1 MLDRIAGC
9 RGGLALKFLVEDR
22 RTLEKFLP
30 GFDAQ
35 ITSIPLAEM
44 EARDSHV
51 IELFRDA
58 GGAGLVIPQDFKGHG
73 ASPSAVIRV
82 QRAIGSRSPSLAVAT
97 TMHHFSTAS
106 LIELQRADSGFE
118 WLLLQA
124 IAEQGRLLASGF
136 AEGVHGQG
144 VFSPTMRARRVDGK
158 FLVSGTKRPCSLS
171 RSMDVL
177 TASVAVTGETPDAEP
192 EFAIALV
199 PAGAPGLEVSD
210 FWGSSI
216 LAGAQSEA
224 VTLSDVPVDPDL
236 VVGVDN
242 VDAVQTASFLWF
254 ELLITAS
261 YIGMASSLVE
271 RVIAAER
278 GDPALRTAMV
288 ADLESAMASLAA
300 VAHRMEQGDRSESLL
315 VQALLHRYAAQDAIS
330 RSVTAAVEQL
340 GGMAF
345 IGGEDV
351 SYFASA
357 SRALAFH
364 PPQRQ
369 RTGSQAILAALAGAP
384 LKID

>member
-1 MLDRIAGC
+1 MEF
-9 RGGLALKFLVEDR
+9 LAEDR
-22 RTLEKFLP
+22 HTLEEFLP

-35 ITSIPLAEM
+35 LAEIPLAEM
-44 EARDSHV
+44 EARDSRV
-51 IELFRDA
+51 IELFREA
-58 GGAGLVIPQDFKGHG
+58 GGAGLVVPRDLKGHG
-73 ASPSAVIRV
+73 ASPSAAIRV

-106 LIELQRADSGFE
+106 LIELHRAESGLE
-118 WLLLQA
+118 WMLLQA

-144 VFSPTMRARRVDGK
+144 VFTPKMSAKRVDGK
-158 FLVSGTKRPCSLS
+158 FLISGTKKPCSLS

-177 TASVAVTGETPDAEP
+177 TASVAINGEASEEEP
-192 EFAIALV
+192 EFAVALV
-199 PAGAPGLEVSD
+199 PADAPGLEVSD
-210 FWGSSI
+210 FWGSPI

-224 VTLSDVPVDPDL
+224 VTLSEVPVDPDL
-236 VVGVDN
+236 VVAVDSAN
-242 VDAVQTASFLWF
+242 AVQTASFLWF

-261 YIGMASSLVE
+261 YLGMASSLVE
-271 RVIAAER
+271 QVVTAGR
-278 GDPALRTAMV
+278 GDPAVRTAMV
-288 ADLESAMASLAA
+288 ADLESAMGSLTA
-300 VAHRMEQGDRSESLL
+300 VAHRMEQGNRSEPLL
-315 VQALLHRYAAQDAIS
+315 VQALLHRYAAQDAIG
-330 RSVTAAVEQL
+330 RSVNSAVEQL

-369 RTGSQAILAALAGAP
+369 RGTDGILAALAGAP

>member
-1 MLDRIAGC
+1 LE
-9 RGGLALKFLVEDR
+9 FLVEDR
-22 RTLEKFLP
+22 RTLEEFLP

-35 ITSIPLAEM
+35 IASIPLAEM
-44 EARDSHV
+44 EARDSSV
-51 IELFRDA
+51 IELFRGA
-58 GGAGLVIPQDFKGHG
+58 GGAGLVIPRDLKGHG
-73 ASPSAVIRV
+73 ASPSAAIRV

-97 TMHHFSTAS
+97 TMHHFSTAT
-106 LIELQRADSGFE
+106 LIELHRAESGFE
-118 WLLLQA
+118 WMLLQA

-144 VFSPTMRARRVDGK
+144 VFSPTMRARRVDGQ
-158 FLVSGTKRPCSLS
+158 FLVSGTKKPCSLS

-177 TASVAVTGETPDAEP
+177 TASVAVAGEAPDMEP

-199 PAGAPGLEVSD
+199 PAGAPGLEISD
-210 FWGSSI
+210 FWGSSV

-236 VVGVDN
+236 VVVVDGA
-242 VDAVQTASFLWF
+242 DAMQTASFLWF

-261 YIGMASSLVE
+261 YIGMASALVE
-271 RVIAAER
+271 RVVVAGR
-278 GDPALRTAMV
+278 GDPAPRTAMV

-300 VAHRMEQGDRSESLL
+300 VAHRMEQGDRGESLL
-315 VQALLHRYAAQDAIS
+315 VQLLLHRYAAQDAIG
-330 RSVTAAVEQL
+330 RSVTLAVEQL

-345 IGGEDV
+345 IGGEEV

-364 PPQRQ
+364 PPQRR

>member
-1 MLDRIAGC
+1 LEFLAEDRHILEQLLPGLDARIA
-9 RGGLALKFLVEDR
+9 
-22 RTLEKFLP
+22 T
-30 GFDAQ
+30 
-35 ITSIPLAEM
+35 IPLTEM
-44 EARDSHV
+44 EARDSRV
-51 IELFRDA
+51 IELFREA
-58 GGAGLVIPQDFKGHG
+58 GGAGLVVPRDFKGRG
-73 ASPSAVIRV
+73 ASPSAAIRV

-106 LIELQRADSGFE
+106 LIELQRMESGFE
-118 WLLLQA
+118 WVLLQA

-136 AEGVHGQG
+136 AEGAHGQG
-144 VFSPTMRARRVDGK
+144 VFSPTMRARRDDGK
-158 FLVSGTKRPCSLS
+158 FLISGTKKPCSLS

-177 TASVAVTGETPDAEP
+177 TASVAVAGQASEVEP

-210 FWGSSI
+210 FWGSSV

-224 VTLSDVPVDPDL
+224 VTLNEVPVDPNL
-236 VVGVDN
+236 VVGIDN

-278 GDPALRTAMV
+278 GDCAQRIAMV
-288 ADLESAMASLAA
+288 ADLESAMAGLIA
-300 VAHRMEQGDRSESLL
+300 VAQRMEQGERRESLL
-315 VQALLHRYAAQDAIS
+315 VQALLHRYAAQDAIG
-330 RSVTAAVEQL
+330 RSVTSAVEQL

-345 IGGEDV
+345 IGGEDI

-369 RTGSQAILAALAGAP
+369 GAGSRAILATLAGAP

>member
-1 MLDRIAGC
+1 MEF
-9 RGGLALKFLVEDR
+9 LAEDR
-22 RTLEKFLP
+22 RTLEEFLP

-35 ITSIPLAEM
+35 IASIPLAEM

-58 GGAGLVIPQDFKGHG
+58 GGVGLVIPQDFKGHG
-73 ASPSAVIRV
+73 ASPSAAIRV

-106 LIELQRADSGFE
+106 LIELQRAESGFE

-144 VFSPTMRARRVDGK
+144 VFSPTMQARRVDGK
-158 FLVSGTKRPCSLS
+158 FLVSGTKKPCSLS

-177 TASVAVTGETPDAEP
+177 TASVVVTGEAPDAEP
-192 EFAIALV
+192 EFAVALV
-199 PAGAPGLEVSD
+199 PASAPGLEVSD
-210 FWGSSI
+210 FWGSSV

-224 VTLSDVPVDPDL
+224 VTLNDVPVDPDL
-236 VVGVDN
+236 VVGVHN
-242 VDAVQTASFLWF
+242 ADAVQTASFLWF

-278 GDPALRTAMV
+278 GDPMLRTAMV

-300 VAHRMEQGDRSESLL
+300 VAHRMEQGERSESLL
-315 VQALLHRYAAQDAIS
+315 VQALLYRYAAQDAIS
-330 RSVTAAVEQL
+330 RSVTSAVEQL

-369 RTGSQAILAALAGAP
+369 RAGSQAILAALAGAP

>member
-1 MLDRIAGC
+1 MEFLLD
-9 RGGLALKFLVEDR
+9 DR
-22 RTLEKFLP
+22 RTLEEFLP
-30 GFDAQ
+30 GFDARLA
-35 ITSIPLAEM
+35 SIPLVEL
-44 EARDSHV
+44 EARDSDA

-58 GGAGLVIPQDFKGHG
+58 GGPGLVVPRDLKGHG
-73 ASPSAVIRV
+73 ASPSAAIRV

-106 LIELQRADSGFE
+106 LIEVQRAERGFE

-144 VFSPTMRARRVDGK
+144 VFSPTMQARRVGGK
-158 FLVSGTKRPCSLS
+158 FLVSGTKKPCSLS
-171 RSMDVL
+171 RSMDIL
-177 TASVAVTGETPDAEP
+177 TASVALTGEAGDP
-192 EFAIALV
+192 ESGIAVALV
-199 PAGAPGLEVSD
+199 PAGSPGLEVSD
-210 FWGSSI
+210 FWGNSV

-224 VTLSDVPVDPDL
+224 VTLTDVPVDADL
-236 VVGVDN
+236 VIGID
-242 VDAVQTASFLWF
+242 DAGAMQIASFLWF

-271 RVIAAER
+271 RVIAAGR
-278 GDPALRTAMV
+278 GDPGLRTAMV
-288 ADLESAMASLAA
+288 ADLESAMASLDAA
-300 VAHRMEQGDRSESLL
+300 AQRMEEGDRSESLL
-315 VQALLHRYAAQDAIS
+315 LRTLLHRYAAQDAIS
-330 RSVTAAVEQL
+330 RSVALAVEQL

-345 IGGEDV
+345 IGGEEV
-351 SYFASA
+351 SYFAAS

-369 RTGSQAILAALAGAP
+369 RSGGEAILAALGGAP

>member
-1 MLDRIAGC
+1 MEF
-9 RGGLALKFLVEDR
+9 LAEDR
-22 RTLEKFLP
+22 RTLEEFLP

-35 ITSIPLAEM
+35 IAAIPLAKM
-44 EARDSHV
+44 EARDSDIV
-51 IELFRDA
+51 ELFRDA
-58 GGAGLVIPQDFKGHG
+58 GGAGLVVPQDFKGHG
-73 ASPSAVIRV
+73 ASPSAAIRV

-106 LIELQRADSGFE
+106 LIELQKVESGFE

-136 AEGVHGQG
+136 AEGVHGKG
-144 VFSPTMRARRVDGK
+144 VFSPTMQATRVDGK
-158 FLVSGTKRPCSLS
+158 FLVSGTKKPCSLS

-177 TASVAVTGETPDAEP
+177 TASVAITGEDPDAEP
-192 EFAIALV
+192 EFAVALV
-199 PAGAPGLEVSD
+199 PADAPGLEVSD
-210 FWGSSI
+210 FWGSSV

-224 VTLSDVPVDPDL
+224 VTLSDVPVDSNL
-236 VVGVDN
+236 VVGIAN
-242 VDAVQTASFLWF
+242 ADAVQTASFLWF

-271 RVIAAER
+271 RVIATER
-278 GDPALRTAMV
+278 GDRALRIAMV
-288 ADLESAMASLAA
+288 ADLESAMASLTA
-300 VAHRMEQGDRSESLL
+300 VAHRMEQGERSESLL
-315 VQALLHRYAAQDAIS
+315 VQALLYRYAAQDAIS
-330 RSVTAAVEQL
+330 RSVTSAVEQL

-369 RTGSQAILAALAGAP
+369 SAGSQGILAALAGAP

>member
-1 MLDRIAGC
+1 LEF
-9 RGGLALKFLVEDR
+9 LAEDR
-22 RTLEKFLP
+22 EVLEQFLP
-30 GFDAQ
+30 GFDAKLA
-35 ITSIPLAEM
+35 SIPLAKM
-44 EARDSHV
+44 EARGSDIV
-51 IELFRDA
+51 ELFRDS
-58 GGAGLVIPQDFKGHG
+58 GGAGLVVPQEFNGHG
-73 ASPSAVIRV
+73 ASPSAAIRV
-82 QRAIGSRSPSLAVAT
+82 QRAVGSRSPSLAVAT

-106 LIELQRADSGFE
+106 LIELQKVESGFE
-118 WLLLQA
+118 WLMLQA

-136 AEGVHGQG
+136 AEGVHGKG

-158 FLVSGTKRPCSLS
+158 FLVSGTKKPCSLS

-177 TASVAVTGETPDAEP
+177 TASVGITSETPGADP
-192 EFAIALV
+192 EFAVALV
-199 PAGAPGLEVSD
+199 PANAPGVEVSD
-210 FWGSSI
+210 FWGSSV

-224 VTLSDVPVDPDL
+224 VTLSDVPVEPNL

-242 VDAVQTASFLWF
+242 ADAVQTASFLWF

-278 GDPALRTAMV
+278 GDRAFRIAMV
-288 ADLESAMASLAA
+288 ADLESAMASLAV

-315 VQALLHRYAAQDAIS
+315 MQALLYRYAAQDAIS
-330 RSVTAAVEQL
+330 RSVSLAVEQL
-340 GGMAF
+340 GGSAF
-345 IGGEDV
+345 IRGEDV

-369 RTGSQAILAALAGAP
+369 GAGSQAILASLAGAP